1 MKTRQNFTKEQLK
14 EHHFTVTVNRSSLA
28 GGLTAKSRIFH
39 EMCINKYLLLLN
51 ELPSVAYH
59 MKGLK
64 ELNILEQVAMQSV
77 EA

>member
-1 MKTRQNFTKEQLK
+1 MHYPLGGVKT
-14 EHHFTVTVNRSSLA
+14 VSSFS
-28 GGLTAKSRIFH
+28 TAESRIFH
-39 EMCINKYLLLLN
+39 EMCINEYLLLFN

-64 ELNILEQVAMQSV
+64 ELNILEQVAIQSV